1 MPHRTPHERAT
12 SILVNGIVRPEADA
26 AAPHEALA
34 IADGR
39 VRRIGSSADLLR
51 DAEASTR
58 IIDLDGRTVLPAFV
72 DSHTHFHRGATLRHL
87 YLDFAELKPAN
98 VADVIAAVE
107 ARARSSPAD
116 AWIEGDSLSALK
128 LAEGRL
134 PNRQE
139 LDAAAPHHP
148 VVLRG
153 VGKHVVAANGQALS
167 IAGISRDTADPS
179 GGRIERD
186 RDGEPTGVLHER
198 AKLRLDTSA
207 IDTVVP
213 KPSRVERLEALRIGI
228 RDLHRHGI
236 ATIHEMVRLPEEA
249 DDLAA
254 LHAAGEL
261 GVRVRLYYRVHESP
275 LSLDWLVKLGVKRG
289 LGDDWLRVI
298 GVKISVDGF
307 CIFRNAAVYQGYAD
321 DPDNCG
327 LMRIEPDEL
336 NRLVAVA
343 NQQGLNVAVHAVGVR
358 AVDAALDAFEAAGPA
373 VAGPHRVEH
382 AYLDM
387 DEGRFGRM
395 RQLGLAW
402 STQPGFIP
410 AYREEWQTIFDP
422 DRRRRLMPLRSGVEQ
437 GLPLLLNSDYPCSPI
452 DPLATVRVAV
462 GEQVDQGVIAG
473 DQAIG
478 LSEAWRAASIGSS
491 VVTGDVA
498 TGPLRAGNLADLT
511 VLDADPFA
519 HNANL
524 AGISVSA
531 TVIQG
536 EFVFD
541 NAGISR

>member
-1 MPHRTPHERAT
+1 M
-12 SILVNGIVRPEADA
+12 
-26 AAPHEALA
+26 
-34 IADGR
+34 
-39 VRRIGSSADLLR
+39 
-51 DAEASTR
+51 
-58 IIDLDGRTVLPAFV
+58 
-72 DSHTHFHRGATLRHL
+72 
-87 YLDFAELKPAN
+87 
-98 VADVIAAVE
+98 
-107 ARARSSPAD
+107 
-116 AWIEGDSLSALK
+116 
-128 LAEGRL
+128 
-134 PNRQE
+134 
-139 LDAAAPHHP
+139 
-148 VVLRG
+148 
-153 VGKHVVAANGQALS
+153 
-167 IAGISRDTADPS
+167 
-179 GGRIERD
+179 
-186 RDGEPTGVLHER
+186 LHER

-213 KPSRVERLEALRIGI
+213 KPSRVDRLEALRIGI
-228 RDLHRHGI
+228 RDLHRRGI

-261 GVRVRLYYRVHESP
+261 SVRVRMYYRVHESP

-358 AVDAALDAFEAAGPA
+358 AVDAALNAFEAAGPA
-373 VAGPHRVEH
+373 LAGPHRIEH
-382 AYLDM
+382 AYLDV
-387 DEGRFGRM
+387 DEARLRRM
-395 RQLGLAW
+395 RDLGLLW
-402 STQPGFIP
+402 SAQPGFIP
-410 AYREEWQTIFDP
+410 AYATEWRTIFDA
-422 DRRRRLMPLRSGVEQ
+422 DRRRRIMPLRTGVEL

-452 DPLATVRVAV
+452 DPLASLRVAV
-462 GEQVDQGVIAG
+462 GERVEQGAIAA

-478 LSEAWRAASIGSS
+478 LSQAWRAASISS
-491 VVTGDVA
+491 SLVTGDVA
-498 TGPLRAGNLADLT
+498 TGPLRAGNLADLA
-511 VLDADPFA
+511 VLDGDPFA

-524 AGISVSA
+524 SGISVSA